1 VIGVREGCRYCG
13 QDYDVELDGDCRPV
27 RALLIAF
34 ANGGEYGNG
43 VRLSAHARLDDGLL
57 DALVVE
63 DRSVVARFWHAR
75 HLAAGTADRAPR
87 VHARQVRHAVIR
99 SAEVMEYHVDG
110 EPGTADGPIEVTIR
124 PRALRIR
131 G

>member
-1 VIGVREGCRYCG
+1 
-13 QDYDVELDGDCRPV
+13 
-27 RALLIAF
+27 
-34 ANGGEYGNG
+34 
-43 VRLSAHARLDDGLL
+43 LDDGLL

-99 SAEVMEYHVDG
+99 SAQVMEYHVDG
-110 EPGTADGPIEVTIR
+110 EPGTAGGPIEVTIR
-124 PRALRIR
+124 PKALRIR